1 MPEASVV
8 YIVSPNTSPKR
19 VTLRREAIVNKK
31 NTKTSFPD
39 LGKELLLVSD
49 LQSGNFSISN
59 FILKP
64 VFIKPLNNSINYL
77 GDVEIRP
84 YTPSPTFKG
93 TFSKVIIELATDKTF
108 TSIISRVESTTDISL
123 ASLKPTTSKSKNY
136 LRAKHISGEHMSD
149 WSDIITV
156 TVAQLEYIEKPTILT
171 PINNSKDAFIK
182 HLYIKVSPFTVIGAS
197 DSAQEYTEY
206 QIALDTQFTKIV
218 STDYV
223 RLNMNDIIV
232 SNITFEY
239 GTDYYIRVRHKG
251 TKYNISEWSNTV
263 KITTQANNIDMGED
277 GNNTRISGNDLDG
290 AYYGEIDISRL
301 TAPNYRGAWK
311 EVLSYT
317 FDSIVFFNG
326 GLYKA
331 KISNK
336 NVPPTDSSTWEP
348 YNGKGLPTA
357 KWLLDS
363 IGIGY
368 GLQDN
373 NIDGLSNGQASIG
386 NIVNSNTGWLKF
398 VYKER
403 VFYTTTKPI
412 INNISWN
419 DLAKRYVANKKRTI
433 RINNRLYYIRL
444 MTDEEYNN
452 TLVPLTSGKLG
463 NFSLSYLELNKP
475 IWVDDDF
482 NGAAKKTLKDY
493 GTLLNVDCMSRSA
506 SYRPVLELIS
516 AGEEPYNNLPTN
528 IPLAES
534 ELFKYDANTDTGY
547 FGLVKSSNIVTGDN
561 LAGAIGLGIGV
572 SQNSNTNWLKF
583 YYHGMIIYTPQKPLR
598 HTILKGDLLDLNA
611 VYGIDLGLKR
621 TAKYIINGTEFGV
634 GILSGAGKA
643 PSEMIEISGDP
654 KSTEYFAVNVK
665 KEIGRGSMW
674 NDLIYRIHAIYVDD
688 VLENQDTL
696 NYKELHGGVQI
707 GNNFDNFSS
716 SDLGIIDGDG
726 SNALCQEVSSVNP
739 LETISRG
746 YYFLPGV
753 VRQGF
758 NQRLSIFGWRPILI
772 K

>member
-93 TFSKVIIELATDKTF
+93 NFSKVIIELATDKTF
-108 TSIISRVESTTDISL
+108 STIISRVESLTDISV
-123 ASLKPTTSKSKNY
+123 ASLKPITSKSKNY
-136 LRAKHISGEHMSD
+136 LRARHVSGEHMSD

-156 TVAQLEYIEKPTILT
+156 TVAQLEYVDKPSIVM
-171 PINNSKDAFIK
+171 PVNNSKDVFIK

-206 QIALDTQFTKIV
+206 QVALDDKFSKIV

-223 RLNMNDIIV
+223 RLDMNDIIV

-251 TKYNISEWSNTV
+251 TKYNISEWSDTV
-263 KITTQANNIDMGED
+263 KITTQANNVDMGED

-290 AYYGEIDISRL
+290 AFYGEIDFNRL
-301 TAPNYRGAWK
+301 TTPNYRGAWK

-317 FDSIVFFNG
+317 FNSIVFFNG
-326 GLYKA
+326 VLYKA

-336 NVPPTDSSTWEP
+336 NVPPTDSSVWEL
-348 YNGKGLPTA
+348 YTSKGLPTA

-363 IGIGY
+363 LGIGY

-373 NIDGLSNGQASIG
+373 NLDGLSNDKASIG
-386 NIVNSNTGWLKF
+386 NIVNENTGWLKF
-398 VYKER
+398 VHKER

-412 INNISWN
+412 VDNISWN

-433 RINNRLYYIRL
+433 KINNRLYYIRL
-444 MTDEEYNN
+444 ISDEEYNS
-452 TLVPLTSGKLG
+452 TLVSLTNGKLG
-463 NFSLSYLELNKP
+463 NFSLDYLQLSKP
-475 IWVDDDF
+475 IWVDDDL
-482 NGAAKKTLKDY
+482 NGGAKKTLKDY
-493 GTLLNVDCMSRSA
+493 GTLLNVDSMSRSV

-516 AGEEPYNNLPTN
+516 VGEEPYNNLPED
-528 IPLAES
+528 IPVAES
-534 ELFKYDANTDTGY
+534 ELFRYDANTDTGY
-547 FGLVKSSNIVTGDN
+547 FGVVKSTNIVTGDN

-572 SQNSNTNWLKF
+572 SQNSDVDWLKF
-583 YYHGMIIYTPQKPLR
+583 YYHGMIIYTPKKPLR
-598 HTILKGDLLDLNA
+598 HTLLKDDLLDLNA

-621 TAKYIINGTEFGV
+621 SAKYIINGKEYNV
-634 GILSGAGKA
+634 GILSGATKT
-643 PSEMIEISGDP
+643 PSEMIETSGDP
-654 KSTEYFAVNVK
+654 QSTANFALNVK

-674 NDLIYRIHAIYVDD
+674 NELIYRVHAVYVDD
-688 VLENQDTL
+688 VLENQDTI

-707 GNNFDNFSS
+707 GNNFENFSS
-716 SDLGIIDGDG
+716 SDLGIAAGDG

-739 LETISRG
+739 QESISRG